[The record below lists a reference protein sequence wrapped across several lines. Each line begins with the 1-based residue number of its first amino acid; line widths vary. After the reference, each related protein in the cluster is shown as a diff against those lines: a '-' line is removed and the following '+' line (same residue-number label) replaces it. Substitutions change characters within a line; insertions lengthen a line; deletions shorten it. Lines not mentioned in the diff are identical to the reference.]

1 MSGDLEQAAEAI
13 ASEITDAIEGA
24 NAQADASAAVV
35 TAIADA
41 ALEGER
47 GRKIETIE
55 RDLGECLSNQAALS
69 EAMTAFATTQAEM
82 QGVLSTL
89 LALQPLPTLP
99 TQDQSDAAVGLPAS
113 PDPEPAAAP
122 QPEPPPPTSQEAPA
136 NRAKKKRWI

>member
-1 MSGDLEQAAEAI
+1 MPGDLEQAAEAI

-24 NAQADASAAVV
+24 NEHADASAAVA

-55 RDLGECLSNQAALS
+55 RDLSECLSNQAALS
-69 EAMTAFATTQAEM
+69 EAMTTFATAQAEM
-82 QGVLSTL
+82 QGALSTL

-99 TQDQSDAAVGLPAS
+99 TPDQSDAAAGLPAS

-122 QPEPPPPTSQEAPA
+122 QPEPPPPTNPEAPA